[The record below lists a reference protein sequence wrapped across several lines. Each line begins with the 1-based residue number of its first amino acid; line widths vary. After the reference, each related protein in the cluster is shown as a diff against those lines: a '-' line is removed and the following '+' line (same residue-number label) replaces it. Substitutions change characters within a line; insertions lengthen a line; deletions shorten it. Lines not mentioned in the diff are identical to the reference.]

1 MHHASR
7 ITHYAASF
15 LKILILKPS
24 ALGDVVQALPVLR
37 LLKLHFPDSEI
48 FWWIDSTL
56 QALLEAD
63 PDLSGILPF
72 ERRRWSSPL
81 HWDELLASVRRTRAL
96 KFDWVIDLQSLAR
109 SGRLRGWPTGN

>member
-1 MHHASR
+1 MPHSGLRAPVSVTGDALR
-7 ITHYAASF
+7 ISF

-37 LLKLHFPDSEI
+37 LLKLHFPGSEI

-81 HWDELLASVRRTRAL
+81 HWDEQIGRASCRA
-96 KFDWVIDLQSLAR
+96 
-109 SGRLRGWPTGN
+109 RL